1 MNIKLPKISRK
12 IIKINNKTNS
22 VILKYEDYEKIMNTM
37 DKLEVNLK
45 KLQQK
50 KAIKK

>member
-22 VILKYEDYEKIMNTM
+22 VILKYEDYEKIIKTI
-37 DKLEVNLK
+37 DKLKKNIK
-45 KLQQK
+45 KLKQK
-50 KAIKK
+50 KMSKK